1 MSVCS
6 MLALFQLSLQ
16 FHQCLDSIKSA
27 RRLSLFSVSYPTTI
41 STDVGR
47 EEMMRADRPL
57 VIPQAPSSTSSC
69 LKVLITDDRPSTYN
83 R

>member
-6 MLALFQLSLQ
+6 MLALFELSLQ
-16 FHQCLDSIKSA
+16 FHQCLDSLKSA

-57 VIPQAPSSTSSC
+57 VIPQAPSSSSSC